1 MDVLETLLDGV
12 RSACAAFPDKRRGGE
27 VTYSMADIGLSAF
40 SLFFMQSESFLAHQ
54 RELEDGRKMSNCQS
68 LFGMQAIPTDN
79 HIRSMLDPVDPAHL
93 QPAFDDVL
101 AALRQHGGLAA
112 FQRLGG
118 RVLIALDGTEYFCS
132 QKLGCP
138 QCLTRKRANGKTER
152 YHAMLAATV
161 VAPGHA
167 MALPLMPAFIAP
179 QEGAKKQDCERR
191 AAKRWLAAH
200 GERVRDLR
208 PVYLGDDLFACQPM
222 AEAITAAGGDFLLTA
237 KPSSHKALYDFMQGA
252 AVEAHTVK
260 QKAAG
265 KRLTYRYRWFEQ
277 APLRDKEA
285 MLVNWVGVTVT
296 DAKGKV
302 TYDNAFVT
310 SLPVTSDTV
319 AEIVACARAR
329 WKIENES
336 FNVLKSNGYHLGFCA
351 ANNLEHNFGHGKQ
364 NLAMVFAAMN
374 LLAFAIHTVCD
385 CLEQAW
391 IAARTA
397 KRARQ
402 RFFEHIR
409 TITAYLVFPDWQT
422 LLQTL
427 IDSRPP
433 PDVAAQIAL

>member
-1 MDVLETLLDGV
+1 MQVLQTLLDSV
-12 RSACAAFPDKRRGGE
+12 RATCAGFPDKRRGGD

-40 SLFFMQSESFLAHQ
+40 SLFFMQSESFLSYQ
-54 RELEDGRKMSNCQS
+54 RSLEEGRKTSNCQS
-68 LFGMQAIPTDN
+68 LFGMKAIPTDN
-79 HIRSMLDPVDPAHL
+79 HIRAMLDPVDPSHL

-101 AALRQHGGLAA
+101 GALRRHGGLAP

-118 RVLIALDGTEYFCS
+118 RMLIALDGTEYFCS

-138 QCLTRKRANGKTER
+138 QCLTRQRANGKVES

-167 MALPLMPAFIAP
+167 MALPLMPEFIAP
-179 QEGAKKQDCERR
+179 QDGAEKQDCERN
-191 AAKRWLAAH
+191 AAKRWLATHA
-200 GERVRDLR
+200 ERVKDLR
-208 PVYLGDDLFACQPM
+208 PVYLGDDLFACQPI
-222 AEAITAAGGDFLLTA
+222 AEAIVAAGGDVLLTA

-252 AVEAHTVK
+252 TVEEHTVK
-260 QKAAG
+260 QKVAG

-277 APLRDKEA
+277 APLRDGKDA
-285 MLVNWVGVTVT
+285 MLVNWIGVSIT
-296 DAKGKV
+296 DAKSKV
-302 TYDNAFVT
+302 TYDSAFVT
-310 SLPVTSDTV
+310 SLPVTRDTV

-336 FNVLKSNGYHLGFCA
+336 FNVLKSNGYHL
-351 ANNLEHNFGHGKQ
+351 EHNFGHGKQ

-374 LLAFAIHTVCD
+374 LLAFALHTVCD
-385 CLEQAW
+385 CLEQLW
-391 IAARTA
+391 IDARTA
-397 KRARQ
+397 KRARK

-422 LLQTL
+422 LMQTL

-433 PDVAAQIAL
+433 PDIAAQIAM